1 MTSRKVI
8 SHFQSIDQISNK
20 NMAITSLKNDKKKL
34 NSKVNTL
41 TKQLTE
47 IEDKNAILKM
57 NFKQEKNQE
66 NYFEN
71 LYKEEREKNLA
82 LQSQFKVI

>member
-1 MTSRKVI
+1 
-8 SHFQSIDQISNK
+8 
-20 NMAITSLKNDKKKL
+20 MAITSLKNDKKKL

-82 LQSQFKVI
+82 LQSQFKVIWWNNHFRNLKKK